1 MRHGFRREF
10 TLAAVSVAVGTLR
23 RMGEPFIGSEAVAAG
38 ALTPYTLRSKFVALY
53 PDVYLPPAAEITAV
67 ERARGAWLWS
77 RRRGAVAGQSAAA
90 LHGAKWVDAGRPAE
104 LLWPNRHPPSG
115 IHTWSDQWA
124 DDETELIDGIMVT
137 TPART
142 ALDLACRYPLG
153 RAVAAIDALAHA
165 TQLKIADVEL
175 LADRYL
181 GRRGIRRART
191 ALDLVDP
198 GAESPRE
205 TWLRLLVMRH
215 DFPRPQTQIP
225 VYDEFGVLVA
235 VFDLGWKELKI
246 AMDYEGAHHWMSR
259 ARINH
264 DIRKAEAVAE
274 LGWID
279 LRVTADDSEGG
290 IVRRLSAAWR
300 RRT

>member
-1 MRHGFRREF
+1 M
-10 TLAAVSVAVGTLR
+10 SVVLGRLLR
-23 RMGEPFIGSEAVAAG
+23 MPEPFIGSERTATG
-38 ALTPYTLRSKFVALY
+38 ALTPYALRSKFVAIY
-53 PDVYLPPAAEITAV
+53 PDIYVSPAADVTAV
-67 ERARGAWLWS
+67 VRARAAWLWS
-77 RRRGAVAGQSAAA
+77 RRRGIVAGQSAAA
-90 LHGAKWVDAGRPAE
+90 LHRAKWVDNRRPAE
-104 LLWPNRHPPSG
+104 LLWPNRHPPKG

-124 DDETELIDGIMVT
+124 DDEIDVIDGIRTT

-142 ALDLACRYPLG
+142 ALDLACRYPLD
-153 RAVAAIDALAHA
+153 RAVAAIDALARA
-165 TQLKIADVEL
+165 TQLKIADVDL
-175 LADRYL
+175 LADRYK
-181 GRRGIRRART
+181 GRRGIRRAGT

-205 TWLRLLVMRH
+205 TWLRLLVIRH
-215 DFPRPQTQIP
+215 GFPRPQTQIP
-225 VYDEFGVLVA
+225 VYDQFGVLVA
-235 VFDLGWKELKI
+235 VFDLGWEDLRI

>member
-1 MRHGFRREF
+1 M
-10 TLAAVSVAVGTLR
+10 SVAIGTLR
-23 RMGEPFIGSEAVAAG
+23 RVGEPFIGSESVAAG
-38 ALTPYTLRSKFVALY
+38 ALSPYMLRSKFVALY
-53 PDVYLPPAAEITAV
+53 PDVYVPRDDGVTAG
-67 ERARGAWLWS
+67 ERARAAWLWS
-77 RRRGAVAGQSAAA
+77 GRRGVVAGQSAAA
-90 LHGAKWVDAGRPAE
+90 LHGAAWVDAGRPAE
-104 LLWPNRHPPSG
+104 LLWPNRHPPRR
-115 IHTWSDQWA
+115 IHTWSDRWA
-124 DDETELIDGIMVT
+124 DDETELIDGIRVT

-153 RAVAAIDALAHA
+153 RAVAAIDALARA

-175 LADRYL
+175 LADRYK
-181 GRRGIRRART
+181 GRRGVRRART
-191 ALDLVDP
+191 VLDLVDP

-205 TWLRLLVMRH
+205 TWLRLLVIRH
-215 DFPRPQTQIP
+215 DFPRPQTQVP
-225 VYDEFGVLVA
+225 VYDGFGVLVA
-235 VFDLGWKELKI
+235 VFDLGWEDLKI
-246 AMDYEGAHHWMSR
+246 ALDYEGAHHWMSL